1 MVVDLGPV
9 VEGVA
14 DVEDPMVTG
23 IDGDGGMAPG
33 VAGERDEHDT
43 GRDIGEFDCTG
54 KSPPWLPFGRVVH
67 HDRGPVGSLGAPVAA
82 LLDLG
87 PGVERSLILRG
98 REMHSCVRKVGQAT
112 GVVGVEMGEDD
123 VADIAGVVAKGLD
136 LADGRFML
144 REDRPDEVS
153 NESQASAGC
162 GCVEQSES
170 GVDQG
175 QSAPGLDE
183 QDVAHEASGRAQGRM
198 VPQLRW
204 WTFIRGLPSSQHS

>member
-1 MVVDLGPV
+1 
-9 VEGVA
+9 
-14 DVEDPMVTG
+14 
-23 IDGDGGMAPG
+23 
-33 VAGERDEHDT
+33 
-43 GRDIGEFDCTG
+43 
-54 KSPPWLPFGRVVH
+54 
-67 HDRGPVGSLGAPVAA
+67 
-82 LLDLG
+82 
-87 PGVERSLILRG
+87 
-98 REMHSCVRKVGQAT
+98 
-112 GVVGVEMGEDD
+112 
-123 VADIAGVVAKGLD
+123 
-136 LADGRFML
+136 ML